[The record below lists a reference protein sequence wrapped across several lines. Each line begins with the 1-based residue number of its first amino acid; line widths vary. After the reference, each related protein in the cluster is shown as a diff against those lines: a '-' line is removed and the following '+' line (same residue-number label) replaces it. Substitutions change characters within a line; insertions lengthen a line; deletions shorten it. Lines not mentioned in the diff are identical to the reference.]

1 MGGLVTQFRQ
11 SVSGGKSGN
20 LSGWGLPGVSG
31 LPSPN
36 APGLSIP
43 QTTADNYR
51 RNFEAYMSR
60 GAQTVSPPTP
70 GGTAPRLPVPAPIPG
85 SKTPIGNNPTFS
97 YAQSVSTDY
106 GLLGQILRDA
116 QAQYAPELMSLQAS
130 VDRAR
135 GMSALT
141 NASYGRQMSAL
152 GKVRDL
158 DLEGNGI
165 DQMGVNFQLHNIP
178 QFLDLINRQHGIN
191 IGRAISKGQYLD
203 ELDGFARDAR
213 SQDERSFG
221 IARDDINFNAGVNR
235 RNTQGAAVSTGMV
248 GSGAARTNINDINF
262 EASRRLKDVDV
273 EDARSNTKLQSTL
286 AANMQSRR
294 DLNWDIRQSGLTRK
308 ESELKL
314 KEREGLLKLQAA
326 QLGLDRRKLEAKY
339 RLEMEKMGLDRIMS
353 VGQFAESM
361 ETLRRQQMAAQR
373 GIGVAAANDPR
384 VSGVS
389 RTVSTPYPTAASV
402 RAHQGR

>member
-11 SVSGGKSGN
+11 SVNRGTDG
-20 LSGWGLPGVSG
+20 PAT
-31 LPSPN
+31 PSSTPAYWRGN
-36 APGLSIP
+36 APGAQGPTAGRTSSSASSLPVVNGGVPKAPSVNMSILG
-43 QTTADNYR
+43 Q
-51 RNFEAYMSR
+51 
-60 GAQTVSPPTP
+60 QTV
-70 GGTAPRLPVPAPIPG
+70 
-85 SKTPIGNNPTFS
+85 
-97 YAQSVSTDY
+97 TDY

-141 NASYGRQMSAL
+141 NASYDRQMSAL

-213 SQDERSFG
+213 AQDERSFG

-235 RNTQGAAVSTGMV
+235 RNTQGAAVSAGMV

-262 EASRRLKDVDV
+262 EASQRLKDVDV

-384 VSGVS
+384 MGGVS
-389 RTVSTPYPTAASV
+389 RNVPT
-402 RAHQGR
+402 RTLLGIPFPTR